1 MPLPRPHLIRGLT
14 LSTLSPTMTLTFTLQ
29 ETSLSAE
36 ESEDECTLGAM
47 AASPTEA
54 WGSSWSK
61 AWSNKHV
68 QPVPG
73 GAGLALSLAIV
84 GRALPFRL
92 NPRIIGRLKIGLGT
106 GEIMSA
112 HE

>member
-1 MPLPRPHLIRGLT
+1 MHAPRPRLTRGLT

-29 ETSLSAE
+29 EMSLSAE

-54 WGSSWSK
+54 WGSGWSK

-68 QPVPG
+68 QPVPL
-73 GAGLALSLAIV
+73 AGLALSLAIL
-84 GRALPFRL
+84 GRACPFRL
-92 NPRIIGRLKIGLGT
+92 NPRTIGRLK
-106 GEIMSA
+106 
-112 HE
+112 